1 MFDLVRAAG
10 IVMHPHLFKTIMDLL
25 AQNIPPHA
33 LISLL
38 KELSGKIPCEEDEIN
53 DNVLQEEKGNDNSR

>member
-1 MFDLVRAAG
+1 
-10 IVMHPHLFKTIMDLL
+10 MDLL

-38 KELSGKIPCEEDEIN
+38 KELSSKIPREEDDIN
-53 DNVLQEEKGNDNSR
+53 DNVFQEEKGNDNIR